1 GLVRAAQA
9 ENPGRFVLVD
19 TDGDLAGAVASG
31 EPEVAVR
38 GGRVLVP
45 RLTRTTA
52 SDDVVTWDPD
62 GTVLITGGT
71 GGLGALVARHL
82 VVEHGVRHLVLTS
95 RRGPDAPGAVELRD
109 ELQQLGATVTLVAC
123 DVADRESL
131 AALLAGIGSEHPLRA
146 VVHVAGAA
154 DNGVMGAL
162 TPERMRGV
170 LGPKADAAWYL
181 HELTRNLDLSAFV
194 MFSSAGG
201 LVLAA
206 GQGNYAA
213 ANVFLDGLA
222 AHRRAAGLPATA
234 MAFGLW
240 GVNTGMTRMLDL
252 AEQRMAAQ
260 GLPALPSD
268 LGLALFDASLRSGLP
283 ALVPLRIDTGVLR
296 GRGEEIPPLLRG
308 LVRVPVRRAAARS
321 GAGAEGL
328 AARLAGLAED
338 ERAAVLL
345 DLVRGQV
352 AAVLGHASSDAVEAE
367 RAFSELGFDSLA
379 AVELRNQLGAATGLR
394 LPATLIFDYPSAQ
407 AVAEHIAGELAG
419 TVSAPA
425 PARAALPAAGGD
437 VVDDPVVIVGMA
449 CRYPGGVTS
458 PEGLW
463 RLVADGV
470 DAVSAFPED
479 RGWDPDVYDP
489 EPGVPGKTYAREGGF
504 LYDAAEFDAAFFGIG
519 PNEAL
524 MMDPQQ
530 RLLLEVSWEAI
541 ERAGIDP
548 ASLKGSRTGVYAGL
562 MYHDYAL
569 GVEAAAST
577 GGSLVSGRTSY
588 TLGLEGPSVTVDTA
602 CSSSLVALHM
612 AAQALRSG
620 ECSLAL
626 AGGVAVMGTPG
637 MFVEFSRQRGL
648 APDGRAKSFSAA
660 ADGVAWGEGAGVLLL
675 ERLSDARRNGH
686 PVLAVVRGSAL
697 NQDGASNGMT
707 APNGPSQ
714 QRVIRQA
721 LANAGLATADVD
733 AVEAHGTGTTLGD
746 PIEAQALLATYGQE
760 RPASGEPLWLGS
772 IKSNMGHTQ
781 AAAGVAGVIKM
792 VMAMRQGVLPR
803 TLHVDAPSDQVDWE
817 AGSVELLTEARDW
830 PDNGHPRRAAVS
842 SFGISGTNAHV
853 IVEQAPEEPD
863 TTDAGGPVAEGTTT
877 ASRPLPWLLSA
888 KSPEALTAQAERL
901 LRLVTDRPEIPA
913 TDVAF
918 SLATSRTVFTHRAGL
933 VGTDRDELVRA
944 LTALAQ
950 GRNAPAVATASG
962 RRTGKLAFLFT
973 G

>member
-1 GLVRAAQA
+1 VVSWDA
-9 ENPGRFVLVD
+9 E
-19 TDGDLAGAVASG
+19 
-31 EPEVAVR
+31 
-38 GGRVLVP
+38 
-45 RLTRTTA
+45 
-52 SDDVVTWDPD
+52 

-82 VVEHGVRHLVLTS
+82 VAEHGVRHLLLTS
-95 RRGPDAPGAVELRD
+95 RRGPDAPGAVELRG
-109 ELQQLGATVTLVAC
+109 ELEQLGARVTLAAC
-123 DVADRESL
+123 DVADRESV
-131 AALLAGIGSEHPLRA
+131 AALLDGIGTDHPLRA
-146 VVHVAGAA
+146 VVHVAGVA
-154 DNGVMGAL
+154 DNGVVGAL
-162 TPERMRGV
+162 TPERMHRV
-170 LGPKADAAWYL
+170 LGAKADAAWYL
-181 HELTRNLDLSAFV
+181 HELTCELDLSAFV

-240 GVNTGMTRMLDL
+240 GVNTGMTRTLDL

-260 GLPALPSD
+260 GLPALPAD

-296 GRGEEIPPLLRG
+296 GRGEEIPPLLRS
-308 LVRVPVRRAAARS
+308 LVRVPARRAAQS
-321 GAGAEGL
+321 GAGAEGPV
-328 AARLAGLAED
+328 ARLAGLTED
-338 ERAAVLL
+338 ERAAALL
-345 DLVRGQV
+345 DLVREQV
-352 AAVLGHASSDAVEAE
+352 AAVLGHTSSDAVEAE

-407 AVAEHIAGELAG
+407 AVADHIGGELAG

-425 PARAALPAAGGD
+425 PARALSAPARD
-437 VVDDPVVIVGMA
+437 VADDPVVIVGMA
-449 CRYPGGVTS
+449 CRYPGGATT
-458 PEGLW
+458 PEELW
-463 RLVADGV
+463 RLVAGGV

-489 EPGVPGKTYAREGGF
+489 EPGTPGKTYAREGGF
-504 LYDAAEFDAAFFGIG
+504 LYDAAEFDSAFFGIG

-548 ASLKGSRTGVYAGL
+548 TSLKGSRTGVYAGL

-612 AAQALRSG
+612 AAQALRLG

-721 LANAGLATADVD
+721 LADAGLGTADID

-772 IKSNMGHTQ
+772 VKSNMGHTQ

-792 VMAMRQGVLPR
+792 VMA
-803 TLHVDAPSDQVDWE
+803 
-817 AGSVELLTEARDW
+817 
-830 PDNGHPRRAAVS
+830 
-842 SFGISGTNAHV
+842 
-853 IVEQAPEEPD
+853 
-863 TTDAGGPVAEGTTT
+863 
-877 ASRPLPWLLSA
+877 
-888 KSPEALTAQAERL
+888 
-901 LRLVTDRPEIPA
+901 
-913 TDVAF
+913 
-918 SLATSRTVFTHRAGL
+918 
-933 VGTDRDELVRA
+933 
-944 LTALAQ
+944 
-950 GRNAPAVATASG
+950 
-962 RRTGKLAFLFT
+962 
-973 G
+973 